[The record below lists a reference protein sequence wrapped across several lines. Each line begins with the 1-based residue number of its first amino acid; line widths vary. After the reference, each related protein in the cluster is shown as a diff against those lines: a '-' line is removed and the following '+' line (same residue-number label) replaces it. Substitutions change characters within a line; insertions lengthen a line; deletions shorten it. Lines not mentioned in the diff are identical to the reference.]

1 MNLESN
7 STAPM
12 AEVYEEHHDHE
23 ASTVFLVVFL
33 FLMFF
38 FYVGAAII
46 EKYKP
51 KVGHETGATIILG
64 MLISYIFWMVYGNTQ
79 RKNFEFS
86 QTVFFEFFLPP
97 VIFNSGYNMRKKKF
111 F

>member
-1 MNLESN
+1 
-7 STAPM
+7 
-12 AEVYEEHHDHE
+12 
-23 ASTVFLVVFL
+23 LVVFL

-64 MLISYIFWMVYGNTQ
+64 MLISYIFWIVYGNTQ